1 MNMGTMVYESNGQF
15 YLIYTVW
22 PRNYILI
29 ILFFDWITDTNRCE
43 QILKEEE
50 QAITNT
56 ID

>member
-1 MNMGTMVYESNGQF
+1 MGTMVYESNGQF
-15 YLIYTVW
+15 YLIFNTVW
-22 PRNYILI
+22 LRNYILI

-43 QILKEEE
+43 KILKEEE